1 MNEIVET
8 KIENLNGELYVSSRD
23 IAKGLGKEHRNVM
36 RDLDKIIKERVC
48 SDLSIPQNI
57 VKSTYINYQNKQEYN
72 EYLLTKDGFTLYM
85 FNVQGYNDFK
95 MAYIN
100 RFNEMEKALQEITMI
115 ENTKANLLLSI
126 YNGGQEGVV
135 ASKELVELE
144 TKPLIEKIENDK
156 PMVALA
162 ETRLDKGSCI
172 SITDATKSLGLKKG
186 QITKWAKKE
195 GYLHKSNKCEVN
207 KKGEDYFK
215 VYEKGKYRY
224 TGILEN
230 GYKLISENIKE
241 IKKIKVKEN

>member
-1 MNEIVET
+1 MNEIVNV
-8 KIENLNGELYVSSRD
+8 KIENLDGELYVNSRD
-23 IAKGLGKEHRNVM
+23 IAEGMGKRHDHIL
-36 RDLDKIIKERVC
+36 RDLDKIIKFDSPNVGGEI
-48 SDLSIPQNI
+48 LP
-57 VKSTYINYQNKQEYN
+57 STYINNRGKEYR

-85 FNVQGYNDFK
+85 FNIQGYNDFK

-172 SITDATKSLGLKKG
+172 SITDATKSLGLKRG
-186 QITKWAKKE
+186 QITKWAKNE
-195 GYLHKSNKCEVN
+195 GYLHKTNKNEVN
-207 KKGEDYFK
+207 KKGEKYFK
-215 VYEKGKYRY
+215 VYENK
-224 TGILEN
+224 
-230 GYKLISENIKE
+230 GYKSIGITEEGYRLISENIDE
-241 IKKIKVKEN
+241 IRKIKVKEN

>member
-23 IAKGLGKEHRNVM
+23 IAKGLNRNHRDVLKSI
-36 RDLDKIIKERVC
+36 DEIIGDESVRK
-48 SDLSIPQNI
+48 SSQPLIIP
-57 VKSTYINYQNKQEYN
+57 STYIHSQNKQEYR
-72 EYLLTKDGFTLYM
+72 EYLLTKDGFILYM
-85 FNVQGYNDFK
+85 FNIQGHNDFK

-100 RFNEMEKALQEITMI
+100 RFNEMEKSLQEITMI

>member
-23 IAKGLGKEHRNVM
+23 IAKGLNRNHRDVLKSI
-36 RDLDKIIKERVC
+36 DEIIGDESVRK
-48 SDLSIPQNI
+48 SSQPLIIP
-57 VKSTYINYQNKQEYN
+57 STYIHSQNKQEYR
-72 EYLLTKDGFTLYM
+72 EYLLTKDGFILYM
-85 FNVQGYNDFK
+85 FNIQGHNDFK

-100 RFNEMEKALQEITMI
+100 RFNEMEKSLQEITMI

-230 GYKLISENIKE
+230 GYKLISENIEE

>member
-1 MNEIVET
+1 MNEIVNV
-8 KIENLNGELYVSSRD
+8 KIENLDGELYVSSRD
-23 IAKGLGKEHRNVM
+23 IAKGLGKRHDHIL
-36 RDLDKIIKERVC
+36 RDLDKIINERV
-48 SDLSIPQNI
+48 SPKLGKPFIIP
-57 VKSTYINYQNKQEYN
+57 STYTHPQNKQEYK

-85 FNVQGYNDFK
+85 FNIQGYNEFK

-100 RFNEMEKALQEITMI
+100 RFNEMEKVLQETTII

-186 QITKWAKKE
+186 QITKWAKNE
-195 GYLHKSNKCEVN
+195 GYLHKTNKNEIN
-207 KKGEDYFK
+207 KKGEEYFK
-215 VYEKGKYRY
+215 VYDNKGYKSI
-224 TGILEN
+224 GILDK
-230 GYKLISENIKE
+230 GYKLIGENID
-241 IKKIKVKEN
+241 KIKEVLLICK

>member
-1 MNEIVET
+1 MNEIIET

-23 IAKGLGKEHRNVM
+23 IAEGLGKQHKHILEALDKLVKSDGRNVGSEI
-36 RDLDKIIKERVC
+36 L
-48 SDLSIPQNI
+48 P
-57 VKSTYINYQNKQEYN
+57 STYINSRGKEYR
-72 EYLLTKDGFTLYM
+72 EYLLTKNGFTLYM
-85 FNVQGYNDFK
+85 FNIQGYNDFK

-162 ETRLDKGSCI
+162 ETRLDKGNCI

-230 GYKLISENIKE
+230 GYKLISENIEE